1 MNTESTDQAHDNEII
16 GEIGRK
22 ISNTS
27 TNKRTITKKV
37 KRKVGM
43 REFNK
48 EEIIIINQRNIEL
61 IQTLRTLDSAFSMG
75 ESGLCYI
82 LKNSCICKYVTKISI
97 RNV

>member
-1 MNTESTDQAHDNEII
+1 MNTDSTNQARNNETND
-16 GEIGRK
+16 ERGRK

-27 TNKRTITKKV
+27 AKQKTITRKV

-48 EEIIIINQRNIEL
+48 EEIIMINQRNIEL

-82 LKNSCICKYVTKISI
+82 IKTSYICRYTTKINI

>member
-1 MNTESTDQAHDNEII
+1 MNTASTDQPHDSDITDDS
-16 GEIGRK
+16 GRK
-22 ISNTS
+22 LSHTS
-27 TNKRTITKKV
+27 TKQRTITKKV

-48 EEIIIINQRNIEL
+48 EEIIMINQRNIEL

-82 LKNSCICKYVTKISI
+82 FKHFIHLEI
-97 RNV
+97 RC

>member
-1 MNTESTDQAHDNEII
+1 MNTDSTNQARNNETND
-16 GEIGRK
+16 ERGRK

-27 TNKRTITKKV
+27 AKQKTITRKV

-48 EEIIIINQRNIEL
+48 EEIIMINQRNIEL

-82 LKNSCICKYVTKISI
+82 IKTSCIY
-97 RNV
+97 